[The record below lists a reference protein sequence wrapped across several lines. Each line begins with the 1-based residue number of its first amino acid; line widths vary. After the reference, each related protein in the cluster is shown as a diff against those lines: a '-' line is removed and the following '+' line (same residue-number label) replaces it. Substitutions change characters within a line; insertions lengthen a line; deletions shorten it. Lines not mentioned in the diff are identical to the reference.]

1 MNVTPLFRQYL
12 QLKEK
17 AKDAI
22 LLFRVGDFYET
33 YFEDAKIFSQ
43 INSVVLTKR
52 TLPDG
57 KNVPMAGVPFHSVD
71 NYIKNLLNAG
81 YKVAIAEQMEEPSKG
96 NLVKRDIIELITPGT
111 IVSYNYLDEKSF
123 NFLMI
128 VDYKKSSFY
137 ILVVDVSVS
146 EGYILTSNKDNFL
159 NIVKYFNP
167 SEIIFT
173 SNIDKTILNDI
184 SSNYTFF
191 QAKKN
196 DDLNSLREYLLDE
209 NSFFLLEKNDFL
221 DVFNILT
228 KYLESN
234 IIFRENKLKFKF
246 KAFSNDFILL
256 DGYTLKNLDIVGSKS
271 CLVNTLDYTSTS
283 FGSRLFKIFLTQP
296 LKNIELINKR
306 LDAVEY
312 FVNNTHYVIELR
324 EKLKKL
330 NDIERVISKFSL
342 YKYILKDLIYVR
354 KFFENV
360 LSISQYLSNFL
371 DPPDLVSNIINN
383 INNLTS
389 TLSDLIN
396 LLLSAVNDEII
407 DFEHFSLIIK
417 ENFNQ
422 ELDQYI
428 YILRNNKKW
437 LDDYQDFLRQK
448 LGIKSLK
455 IGFNQIFG
463 YYIEVSKSN
472 LSLVPDYFE
481 RRQTLTNAER
491 FVTDDLKNFESK
503 LAQAVDKINEIQ
515 SKVIKDII
523 YQINEKRLLIKELI
537 ENIALL
543 DIILSLAHCAIV
555 NNYIKPTIV
564 NEKVLILDQ
573 ARHPIYEKY
582 FEYFVPNNISLNSE
596 KFFMILTGPNMG
608 GKSTFL
614 KTVALNVLL
623 AHVGSF
629 VPCSKAVIGL
639 TDGIF
644 TRIGSS
650 DDIINNRST
659 FMVEMLESAYIVNN
673 CTENSFIVMDE
684 IGRGTSTYD
693 GMAIAWAI
701 CQYLSTKVKCRTI
714 LSTHFHQLSN
724 LEKIIDSIINCSM
737 EVLEEGSNIKFT
749 YKVVNKPSEKSYGLF
764 VAKIAGLKP
773 EVINIA
779 KEVLDNFEKF
789 TGIKKV
795 QTKLIT

>member
-1 MNVTPLFRQYL
+1 
-12 QLKEK
+12 
-17 AKDAI
+17 
-22 LLFRVGDFYET
+22 
-33 YFEDAKIFSQ
+33 
-43 INSVVLTKR
+43 
-52 TLPDG
+52 
-57 KNVPMAGVPFHSVD
+57 
-71 NYIKNLLNAG
+71 
-81 YKVAIAEQMEEPSKG
+81 
-96 NLVKRDIIELITPGT
+96 
-111 IVSYNYLDEKSF
+111 
-123 NFLMI
+123 
-128 VDYKKSSFY
+128 
-137 ILVVDVSVS
+137 
-146 EGYILTSNKDNFL
+146 
-159 NIVKYFNP
+159 
-167 SEIIFT
+167 
-173 SNIDKTILNDI
+173 
-184 SSNYTFF
+184 
-191 QAKKN
+191 
-196 DDLNSLREYLLDE
+196 
-209 NSFFLLEKNDFL
+209 
-221 DVFNILT
+221 
-228 KYLESN
+228 
-234 IIFRENKLKFKF
+234 
-246 KAFSNDFILL
+246 
-256 DGYTLKNLDIVGSKS
+256 
-271 CLVNTLDYTSTS
+271 
-283 FGSRLFKIFLTQP
+283 
-296 LKNIELINKR
+296 
-306 LDAVEY
+306 
-312 FVNNTHYVIELR
+312 
-324 EKLKKL
+324 
-330 NDIERVISKFSL
+330 
-342 YKYILKDLIYVR
+342 
-354 KFFENV
+354 
-360 LSISQYLSNFL
+360 
-371 DPPDLVSNIINN
+371 
-383 INNLTS
+383 
-389 TLSDLIN
+389 
-396 LLLSAVNDEII
+396 
-407 DFEHFSLIIK
+407 
-417 ENFNQ
+417 
-422 ELDQYI
+422 
-428 YILRNNKKW
+428 
-437 LDDYQDFLRQK
+437 
-448 LGIKSLK
+448 
-455 IGFNQIFG
+455 
-463 YYIEVSKSN
+463 
-472 LSLVPDYFE
+472 
-481 RRQTLTNAER
+481 
-491 FVTDDLKNFESK
+491 
-503 LAQAVDKINEIQ
+503 
-515 SKVIKDII
+515 
-523 YQINEKRLLIKELI
+523 LI

-543 DIILSLAHCAIV
+543 DIILSLAHCAVV

-795 QTKLIT
+795 QNKLIT